1 MFENLSVFEQRC
13 QDIDERICDPAVIA
27 DRKQYAE
34 LQRERKNL
42 MPIVEKYREY
52 TETQAQLD
60 EAKSL
65 LQEGGLDR
73 ELRELAEE
81 QLSEARDALETIT
94 EELKIL
100 LLPKDPNDDRNVIME
115 IRAGAGGEEAA
126 LFASVLFRMYAM
138 YAELKGWKTEFLSA
152 NETELGGYKEISF
165 AINGEGAYSRLKYE
179 SGVHRVQRVRS

>member
-65 LQEGGLDR
+65 
-73 ELRELAEE
+73 
-81 QLSEARDALETIT
+81 
-94 EELKIL
+94 
-100 LLPKDPNDDRNVIME
+100 
-115 IRAGAGGEEAA
+115 
-126 LFASVLFRMYAM
+126 
-138 YAELKGWKTEFLSA
+138 
-152 NETELGGYKEISF
+152 
-165 AINGEGAYSRLKYE
+165 
-179 SGVHRVQRVRS
+179 

>member
-13 QDIDERICDPAVIA
+13 QDIDERICDPVVIA

-100 LLPKDPNDDRNVIME
+100 RCQSGTAKLK
-115 IRAGAGGEEAA
+115 EA
-126 LFASVLFRMYAM
+126 
-138 YAELKGWKTEFLSA
+138 
-152 NETELGGYKEISF
+152 ETEDGRGGRRTLPYVFTEQGKFIH
-165 AINGEGAYSRLKYE
+165 NGFGF
-179 SGVHRVQRVRS
+179 